1 MIDELRALA
10 VFAKTVETGS
20 FRAAARALR
29 LSPSVVSHH
38 VSQLEGKLGAALLYR
53 STRKLSLTPDGQAL
67 YQHAQAMLQAAES
80 GLNALAGRA
89 AEPAG
94 SLSVTLPAFF
104 ARHPLVER
112 LADFAQRH
120 PKVELTLDF
129 SDEKRDLIR
138 DGIDLAIRIG
148 ELPDSALKSRRL
160 LDMPRITVAAPSL
173 LAERAAPQT
182 PAALADWPWLGIRM
196 RPNRKTLSLS
206 AGETQTF
213 AFQPRL
219 TVNNIDAACRLAIA
233 GCGLATPPAFLV
245 EDDIAAGR
253 LANVLPEWQVET
265 LGVYAV
271 WPANAA
277 RESLTLRLLD
287 HLTREADLHRR
298 KEPRSH

>member
-10 VFAKTVETGS
+10 VFAKAVETGS
-20 FRAAARALR
+20 FRAAARTLA

-38 VSQLEGKLGAALLYR
+38 VSQLENKLGTALLYR
-53 STRKLSLTPDGQAL
+53 STRKLSMTQDGQAL
-67 YQHAQAMLQAAES
+67 YSHAQAMLQAAES

-89 AEPAG
+89 AEPSG
-94 SLSVTLPAFF
+94 SLSLTLPAFF
-104 ARHPLVER
+104 ARSPLTDQ
-112 LADFAQRH
+112 LAAFSRMY
-120 PKVELTLDF
+120 PKVELALDF

-160 LDMPRITVAAPSL
+160 FDMPRLTVAAPSL
-173 LAERAAPQT
+173 LAEREAPRV
-182 PAALADWPWLGIRM
+182 PMELANWPWLGIRM
-196 RPNRKTLSLS
+196 RPNRKTLSLDPDE
-206 AGETQTF
+206 AQTF

-219 TVNNIDAACRLAIA
+219 TVNSIDAACRLAIA

-245 EDDIAAGR
+245 QEDIAAGR
-253 LANVLPEWQVET
+253 LATVLPEWQVEA

-277 RESLTLRLLD
+277 RESLTLRLVE
-287 HLTREADLHRR
+287 HLAGENGRAGRPSQNR
-298 KEPRSH
+298 

>member
-20 FRAAARALR
+20 FRAAARALQ

-38 VSQLEGKLGAALLYR
+38 VSQLEAKLGAALLYR
-53 STRKLSLTPDGQAL
+53 STRKLSLTPDGQDL

-104 ARHPLVER
+104 ARHPLVEQ
-112 LADFAQRH
+112 LAGFSRSH
-120 PKVELTLDF
+120 PKVELALDF

-160 LDMPRITVAAPSL
+160 LDMPRLTVAAPSL
-173 LAERAAPQT
+173 LAEREAPRV
-182 PAALADWPWLGIRM
+182 PAELADWPWLGIRM
-196 RPNRKTLSLS
+196 RPNRKTLRLDS
-206 AGETQTF
+206 GEAQAF

-219 TVNNIDAACRLAIA
+219 TSNSIDAACRLAIA
-233 GCGLATPPAFLV
+233 GCGLATPPVFLV
-245 EDDIAAGR
+245 EEDLAAGR
-253 LANVLPEWQVET
+253 LCAVLPEWRVEA

-277 RESLTLRLLD
+277 RESLTLRLVN
-287 HLTREADLHRR
+287 HLAD
-298 KEPRSH
+298 KDSPQPSA